1 MKETLPISLSL
12 TNFLYLFY
20 LYIIFQ
26 PPGREGQQH
35 QSPSQLVG
43 LSNLSRCRQGTSTL
57 IQLSCCHPVSLCGF
71 YIFLRHMYFFCPL
84 KLQCCHLRP
93 WTRLDCKW
101 IRLST
106 QSTTQHSFQL
116 ALLDSRCWRSTCS
129 DWLCLSSTCLL
140 LLLVRPR
147 VLKKRPKE
155 QAWEKTSSKR
165 TLEIKPTL
173 LDLLSL
179 VVALVHLLAWMQPAT
194 IVTSSK

>member
-26 PPGREGQQH
+26 PPGRVGQQH

-116 ALLDSRCWRSTCS
+116 ALL
-129 DWLCLSSTCLL
+129 
-140 LLLVRPR
+140 
-147 VLKKRPKE
+147 
-155 QAWEKTSSKR
+155 A
-165 TLEIKPTL
+165 
-173 LDLLSL
+173 LDLLRL
-179 VVALVHLLAWMQPAT
+179 VVPLVYLPFAFVGSTESPKKTPKRASLGENKLKNGLLRLNPLFWT
-194 IVTSSK
+194 C

>member
-101 IRLST
+101 TRFS
-106 QSTTQHSFQL
+106 QYTQHNTASSWRCLTRAAGARL
-116 ALLDSRCWRSTCS
+116 AQTGCASRLPAFCFCWFDRES
-129 DWLCLSSTCLL
+129 
-140 LLLVRPR
+140 
-147 VLKKRPKE
+147 
-155 QAWEKTSSKR
+155 
-165 TLEIKPTL
+165 
-173 LDLLSL
+173 
-179 VVALVHLLAWMQPAT
+179 
-194 IVTSSK
+194 

>member
-26 PPGREGQQH
+26 PPGRVGQQH
-35 QSPSQLVG
+35 QSLSQLVG
-43 LSNLSRCRQGTSTL
+43 LSNLSRCRQGTSSL
-57 IQLSCCHPVSLCGF
+57 IQLSCCHPVLLCGF

-116 ALLDSRCWRSTCS
+116 ALLHSRCWRSTCT
-129 DWLCLSSTCLL
+129 DWLCLSSTCLPAFVGSTESPKKTPKRASLGENKLKNGL
-140 LLLVRPR
+140 LRLNPLF
-147 VLKKRPKE
+147 
-155 QAWEKTSSKR
+155 WTC
-165 TLEIKPTL
+165 
-173 LDLLSL
+173 
-179 VVALVHLLAWMQPAT
+179 
-194 IVTSSK
+194 